1 MARPTAAELQ
11 AAKRAKA
18 EEREAAVREAA
29 AHAQRLTESE
39 DRYEQLNSVA
49 GGLYEELDKQARKWP
64 TMPVT
69 ARTVERSSDSS
80 LPVPLRSLPERDVRS
95 GRRAVPCGLGK
106 LKHAPPMARTSLV
119 GHALACHFPSRTAPL
134 GFAAAQPLTRG
145 ALLRKS
151 VQVIIETKRID
162 VSRPEEPRRRP
173 RLAAR
178 GGRGETA

>member
-69 ARTVERSSDSS
+69 ARTVERVNKLLAAVRALLADEGDDFVND
-80 LPVPLRSLPERDVRS
+80 LEGIVPAGDPPEARDV
-95 GRRAVPCGLGK
+95 V
-106 LKHAPPMARTSLV
+106 V
-119 GHALACHFPSRTAPL
+119 
-134 GFAAAQPLTRG
+134 
-145 ALLRKS
+145 LLRE
-151 VQVIIETKRID
+151 IRD
-162 VSRPEEPRRRP
+162 ALGRFRSRYYRVWNG
-173 RLAAR
+173 L
-178 GGRGETA
+178 